1 LSGFQPVRLGERGE
15 PAGIGQQALHPVHQL
30 TDDRIRTCQR
40 DERAIGEWAIE
51 VDQCSDPSRIAGS
64 ASVVEFMTASAV
76 GGLSLR
82 TSAHNE
88 VEEQGPMKARDVMR
102 KPVISVHPDTP
113 LREVARLLLDKEIS
127 AVPVVD
133 NNGTLIGMVSEG
145 DLIRPDRAAREAWR
159 QSWLEIFAEGEPLAP
174 ELLAWLQSQN
184 HNARAVMSAPAVT
197 VTEDTELG
205 EIARVLIT
213 HRIKRVPVVRD
224 GRVTG
229 IVARDDLLRALASS
243 KADL

>member
-1 LSGFQPVRLGERGE
+1 
-15 PAGIGQQALHPVHQL
+15 
-30 TDDRIRTCQR
+30 
-40 DERAIGEWAIE
+40 
-51 VDQCSDPSRIAGS
+51 
-64 ASVVEFMTASAV
+64 
-76 GGLSLR
+76 
-82 TSAHNE
+82 
-88 VEEQGPMKARDVMR
+88 MKARDVMR

-174 ELLAWLQSQN
+174 ELLDWLRSQN
-184 HNARAVMSAPAVT
+184 HSARAVMTAPVIS
-197 VTEDTELG
+197 VSEDTELG
-205 EIARVLIT
+205 EIARVLVT

-229 IVARDDLLRALASS
+229 IIARGDLLRVLASQI
-243 KADL
+243 

>member
-1 LSGFQPVRLGERGE
+1 
-15 PAGIGQQALHPVHQL
+15 
-30 TDDRIRTCQR
+30 
-40 DERAIGEWAIE
+40 
-51 VDQCSDPSRIAGS
+51 
-64 ASVVEFMTASAV
+64 
-76 GGLSLR
+76 
-82 TSAHNE
+82 
-88 VEEQGPMKARDVMR
+88 MKARDVMS
-102 KPVISVHPDTP
+102 KPVVSVHPDTP

-224 GRVTG
+224 GRVNG